1 MISKPTGRSYCS
13 AGRHWMSDRCRHQLV
28 KCPSPSRCPWCDAD
42 LQVGGNIRAHEDWCA
57 FGPVPVRPSDALVK
71 ERHARGKRQ
80 EARLPAPTTLKS
92 GRYRARGRLCIFV
105 ILRQTT
111 TTTPLSHQN
120 GPGPPGIFLTGD
132 WDEKDNKSYVSIPI
146 LKDIEKR
153 EWTLHLHQNC
163 WAAWSLL
170 WSKCSHLDL
179 RRTPAL
185 KNRLHSLEI

>member
-1 MISKPTGRSYCS
+1 
-13 AGRHWMSDRCRHQLV
+13 MSDRCRHLLV

-42 LQVGGNIRAHEDWCA
+42 LQAGGNIRAHEDWCA

-185 KNRLHSLEI
+185 RNRLHSLEI

>member
-1 MISKPTGRSYCS
+1 
-13 AGRHWMSDRCRHQLV
+13 MSDRSRHLLV

-57 FGPVPVRPSDALVK
+57 FGPVPVRPSGALVK

-111 TTTPLSHQN
+111 TKHHYHTKMVQDHRAFFSLVIEMRKIMKVMSAFQ
-120 GPGPPGIFLTGD
+120 
-132 WDEKDNKSYVSIPI
+132 SSRI
-146 LKDIEKR
+146 LKKR

-170 WSKCSHLDL
+170 WSKCSLDL

-185 KNRLHSLEI
+185 RNRHYSLEIKNFQFSHFEDWRSLYI

>member
-42 LQVGGNIRAHEDWCA
+42 LQVGGNIRAREDWCA

-111 TTTPLSHQN
+111 TKHHYHTKMVQDHRAFFSLVIEMRKIMKIMSAFQ
-120 GPGPPGIFLTGD
+120 
-132 WDEKDNKSYVSIPI
+132 SSRI
-146 LKDIEKR
+146 LKKGSEPCIFIR
-153 EWTLHLHQNC
+153 IVGR
-163 WAAWSLL
+163 
-170 WSKCSHLDL
+170 LDL
-179 RRTPAL
+179 CCGVNAP
-185 KNRLHSLEI
+185 I